1 MQKSSIQYIL
11 KLSIPIF
18 FANLAIP
25 MVGIIDTA
33 LMGNLGSLSYLSAT
47 SVAANLFSMIFW
59 SFGFLRMGTVG
70 MVSQANGRNDYTEI
84 LNIVVRNLL
93 FVLAISITII
103 LLQNLILSL
112 SLKIFDLSEATRNL
126 YEQYFKIRVYSAP
139 GELTLYIITGLFVGL
154 QKTKTSSLAV
164 GFFSILNILLSI
176 VLVTKFDLNIKGVA
190 YGTLFSALITSI
202 IFLIYMFWYLSKYT
216 KITINFAQIFNLK
229 KIKNIFNINLN
240 IFIRTILLTFSFLWF
255 TYLGTQIG
263 ETYVAANFNLK
274 KIKNIFNIN
283 LNIFIRTIL
292 LTFSFLWFTYLGT
305 QIGENYVAANA
316 ILINLVFL
324 SAFIL
329 DAYAFST
336 EGIVGYSLGKKDL
349 NLFKNIVKNS
359 FILSSIS
366 GLIISIIFFFTN
378 NLVINL
384 MSDINEIRELS
395 SSYAVWLIILPVI
408 SSFCYQF
415 DGIFIG
421 ASQTKELR
429 NAMIFSVFSYLLI
442 SILLIKFLFNTGI
455 WISLCIFMILRAVSL
470 FYYLDKIYLRFRKN

>member
-1 MQKSSIQYIL
+1 MQKSSIKYIL

-18 FANLAIP
+18 FANLAVP

-33 LMGNLGSLSYLSAT
+33 LMGNLGNLSYLSAT

-70 MVSQANGRNDYTEI
+70 MVSQANGRNDYSEI
-84 LNIVVRNLL
+84 LNIVIRNLL
-93 FVLAISITII
+93 FVALISIIII
-103 LLQNLILSL
+103 LLQNFILNL
-112 SLKIFDLSEATRNL
+112 SLKIFDLSKNTKDL
-126 YEQYFKIRVYSAP
+126 YEQYFRIRVYSAP

-154 QKTKTSSLAV
+154 QKTKTSSFAV
-164 GFFSILNILLSI
+164 GFFSLLNILISI
-176 VLVTKFDLNIKGVA
+176 VLVAIFDLNIKGVA
-190 YGTLFSALITSI
+190 YGTFFSALITSS
-202 IFLIYMFWYLSKYT
+202 IFLFYTFFYLSKFT
-216 KITINFAQIFNLK
+216 KIKIDFEQILNLNQ
-229 KIKNIFNINLN
+229 IKNIFNINLN

-263 ETYVAANFNLK
+263 ED
-274 KIKNIFNIN
+274 
-283 LNIFIRTIL
+283 
-292 LTFSFLWFTYLGT
+292 
-305 QIGENYVAANA
+305 YVAANA

-359 FILSSIS
+359 FILSSLS
-366 GLIISIIFFFTN
+366 GLIISIIYFFVYEH
-378 NLVINL
+378 VINL
-384 MSDINEIRELS
+384 MSDLEEIRKLS
-395 SSYAVWLIILPVI
+395 SSYVIWLIILPLI

-429 NAMIFSVFSYLLI
+429 NAMVFSVMSYLII
-442 SILLIKFLFNTGI
+442 SIVLTKLLFNNGI
-455 WISLCIFMILRAVSL
+455 WISLCIVMILRAFSL
-470 FYYLDKIYLRFRKN
+470 FYYLNKIYLRFKS

>member
-1 MQKSSIQYIL
+1 MQKSSIKYIL

-18 FANLAIP
+18 FANLAVP

-33 LMGNLGSLSYLSAT
+33 LMGNLGNLSYLSAT

-70 MVSQANGRNDYTEI
+70 MVSQANGRNNYSEI
-84 LNIVVRNLL
+84 LNIVIRNIL
-93 FVLAISITII
+93 FVTLISIIII
-103 LLQNLILSL
+103 LLQNFILNL
-112 SLKIFDLSEATRNL
+112 SLKIFDLSETTRDL
-126 YEQYFKIRVYSAP
+126 YEQYFRIRVYSAP

-154 QKTKTSSLAV
+154 QKTKISSFAV
-164 GFFSILNILLSI
+164 GFFSLSNILVST
-176 VLVTKFDLNIKGVA
+176 VLVTIFDLNIKGVA
-190 YGTLFSALITSI
+190 YGTLFSALITSS
-202 IFLIYMFWYLSKYT
+202 IFLIYMFYYLSKHT
-216 KITINFAQIFNLK
+216 KIKINLK
-229 KIKNIFNINLN
+229 QILNFSKIKNIFNINLN

-263 ETYVAANFNLK
+263 ED
-274 KIKNIFNIN
+274 
-283 LNIFIRTIL
+283 
-292 LTFSFLWFTYLGT
+292 
-305 QIGENYVAANA
+305 YVAANA

-349 NLFKNIVKNS
+349 SLFKNIVKNS

-366 GLIISIIFFFTN
+366 GLIISIIYFFAYEH
-378 NLVINL
+378 VINL
-384 MSDINEIRELS
+384 MSDLEEIRELS
-395 SSYAVWLIILPVI
+395 SSYVIWLIILPLI

-429 NAMIFSVFSYLLI
+429 NAMVFSVLSYLII
-442 SILLIKFLFNTGI
+442 SIILTKLLFNTGI
-455 WISLCIFMILRAVSL
+455 WISLCIFMILRAISL
-470 FYYLDKIYLRFRKN
+470 FYYLDKIYLRFRKS

>member
-240 IFIRTILLTFSFLWF
+240 IFIRTVLLTFSFLWF

-263 ETYVAANFNLK
+263 ED
-274 KIKNIFNIN
+274 
-283 LNIFIRTIL
+283 
-292 LTFSFLWFTYLGT
+292 
-305 QIGENYVAANA
+305 YVAANA

-384 MSDINEIRELS
+384 MSDIDEIRKLS
-395 SSYAVWLIILPVI
+395 SSYVVWLIILPVI

-455 WISLCIFMILRAVSL
+455 WISLCIFMILRAISL

>member
-1 MQKSSIQYIL
+1 MQKSSIKYIL

-18 FANLAIP
+18 FANLAVP

-33 LMGNLGSLSYLSAT
+33 LMGNLGNLSYLSAT

-70 MVSQANGRNDYTEI
+70 MVSQANGRNDYSEI
-84 LNIVVRNLL
+84 LNIVIRNLL
-93 FVLAISITII
+93 FVALISIIII
-103 LLQNLILSL
+103 LLQNLILNL
-112 SLKIFDLSEATRNL
+112 SLKIFDLSETTRNL
-126 YEQYFKIRVYSAP
+126 YEQYFRIRVYSAP

-154 QKTKTSSLAV
+154 QKTKTSSFAV
-164 GFFSILNILLSI
+164 GFFSLLNILISI

-190 YGTLFSALITSI
+190 YGTLFSALITSS
-202 IFLIYMFWYLSKYT
+202 IFLFYTFFYLSKFT
-216 KITINFAQIFNLK
+216 KIKIDFGQILNLN

-263 ETYVAANFNLK
+263 ED
-274 KIKNIFNIN
+274 
-283 LNIFIRTIL
+283 
-292 LTFSFLWFTYLGT
+292 
-305 QIGENYVAANA
+305 YVAANA

-336 EGIVGYSLGKKDL
+336 EGIVGYSLGRKDL

-366 GLIISIIFFFTN
+366 GLIISIIYFFSYEQ
-378 NLVINL
+378 VINL
-384 MSDINEIRELS
+384 MSDLEEIRKLS
-395 SSYAVWLIILPVI
+395 SSYVIWLIIFPLI

-421 ASQTKELR
+421 ASQTKQLR
-429 NAMIFSVFSYLLI
+429 NAMIFSVFSYLII
-442 SILLIKFLFNTGI
+442 SIFLTKLLFNNGI
-455 WISLCIFMILRAVSL
+455 WISLCIFMILRALSL
-470 FYYLDKIYLRFRKN
+470 FYYLDKIYLRFKS

>member
-1 MQKSSIQYIL
+1 
-11 KLSIPIF
+11 
-18 FANLAIP
+18 
-25 MVGIIDTA
+25 
-33 LMGNLGSLSYLSAT
+33 
-47 SVAANLFSMIFW
+47 
-59 SFGFLRMGTVG
+59 
-70 MVSQANGRNDYTEI
+70 
-84 LNIVVRNLL
+84 
-93 FVLAISITII
+93 
-103 LLQNLILSL
+103 
-112 SLKIFDLSEATRNL
+112 
-126 YEQYFKIRVYSAP
+126 
-139 GELTLYIITGLFVGL
+139 
-154 QKTKTSSLAV
+154 
-164 GFFSILNILLSI
+164 
-176 VLVTKFDLNIKGVA
+176 
-190 YGTLFSALITSI
+190 
-202 IFLIYMFWYLSKYT
+202 MFWYLSKYT

-263 ETYVAANFNLK
+263 ED
-274 KIKNIFNIN
+274 
-283 LNIFIRTIL
+283 
-292 LTFSFLWFTYLGT
+292 
-305 QIGENYVAANA
+305 YVAANA

-366 GLIISIIFFFTN
+366 GLIISIIFFFTY

>member
-126 YEQYFKIRVYSAP
+126 YEQYFKIRVFSAP

-216 KITINFAQIFNLK
+216 KITINFAQI
-229 KIKNIFNINLN
+229 
-240 IFIRTILLTFSFLWF
+240 
-255 TYLGTQIG
+255 
-263 ETYVAANFNLK
+263 FNLK

>member
-216 KITINFAQIFNLK
+216 KISINFAQIFNLK

-263 ETYVAANFNLK
+263 EDF
-274 KIKNIFNIN
+274 
-283 LNIFIRTIL
+283 
-292 LTFSFLWFTYLGT
+292 
-305 QIGENYVAANA
+305 VAANA

-455 WISLCIFMILRAVSL
+455 WISLCIFMILRAISL

>member
-263 ETYVAANFNLK
+263 ED
-274 KIKNIFNIN
+274 
-283 LNIFIRTIL
+283 
-292 LTFSFLWFTYLGT
+292 
-305 QIGENYVAANA
+305 YVAANA

-349 NLFKNIVKNS
+349 NLFNNIVKNS

-384 MSDINEIRELS
+384 MSNIDEIRKLS
-395 SSYAVWLIILPVI
+395 SSYVVWLIILPVI

-455 WISLCIFMILRAVSL
+455 WISLCFFMILRAVSL

>member
-263 ETYVAANFNLK
+263 ED
-274 KIKNIFNIN
+274 
-283 LNIFIRTIL
+283 
-292 LTFSFLWFTYLGT
+292 
-305 QIGENYVAANA
+305 YVAANA

-366 GLIISIIFFFTN
+366 GLIISIIFFFTH